1 MRRAEFCYDRASR
14 EKPEC
19 CADQQIS
26 RTASYP
32 TAINCQ
38 FLSNDQEVIK
48 VPLVD
53 VDLLSIVDMIAMQY
67 ITSPHV
73 E

>member
-1 MRRAEFCYDRASR
+1 MGQLGIRRDPPPLLGPGPKFT
-14 EKPEC
+14 
-19 CADQQIS
+19 QIFQRGPS
-26 RTASYP
+26 
-32 TAINCQ
+32 
-38 FLSNDQEVIK
+38 LSNDQEVIK
-48 VPLVD
+48 VTLVD